1 MTNDVGLNQIINV
14 ITARNLLSLNDF
26 PFNLIL
32 ITFSVAILELP
43 YRGSGFYIPLLRVVL
58 ELESVDDSC

>member
-43 YRGSGFYIPLLRVVL
+43 YRDSGFYIPQLRVVL

>member
-43 YRGSGFYIPLLRVVL
+43 YRDSGFYIPLLRVIR
-58 ELESVDDSC
+58 ESVDDSC

>member
-43 YRGSGFYIPLLRVVL
+43 YRDSGFYSPLLRVIR
-58 ELESVDDSC
+58 ESVDDSC

>member
-43 YRGSGFYIPLLRVVL
+43 YRDSGFYIPLLRVVR
-58 ELESVDDSC
+58 ESVDDSC